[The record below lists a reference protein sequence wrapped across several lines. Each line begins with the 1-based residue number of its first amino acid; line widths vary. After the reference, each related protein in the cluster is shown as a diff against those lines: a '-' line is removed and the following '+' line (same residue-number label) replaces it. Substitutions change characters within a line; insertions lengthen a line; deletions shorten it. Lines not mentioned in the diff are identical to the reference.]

1 MNVPRLLALL
11 AVFFSLCTLSA
22 AESPQAAPAVEAAD
36 RDAAS
41 QEILRAYLQLQEQLH
56 AAQLA
61 IERTRMEM
69 DEAATRNA
77 GALAARLRT
86 IEESLASQ
94 RVRELEAMQS
104 SNRTMLLV
112 AGTFAGFGF
121 LAMLF
126 TAYFHW
132 RAMNRLSE
140 VSGGFSLSH
149 TLGAGSALATIG
161 PGDAHL
167 VSVAPVEQSNTRLL
181 GAIDRLEKR
190 ILELEQTAHHPLPA
204 SAEGANGSGAPGE
217 GQLPNT
223 SSRIGTL
230 LGKGQAL
237 LNLDQAEEALV
248 CFDEVLALDPNHA
261 EGLVKKGAALERLRK
276 LTEAIECYDRAIEA
290 DQSMTMAY
298 LCKGGLF
305 NRMERFS
312 EALECYEQ
320 ALRTQKG

>member
-1 MNVPRLLALL
+1 MNVPRLLALF
-11 AVFFSLCTLSA
+11 VVVFSLCTLSA
-22 AESPQAAPAVEAAD
+22 AESPQAPPTAEATD
-36 RDAAS
+36 PDAAS

-56 AAQLA
+56 TAQLA
-61 IERTRMEM
+61 IERARMEM

-77 GALAARLRT
+77 AALTARLRT

-140 VSGGFSLSH
+140 VSGGFSLSPA
-149 TLGAGSALATIG
+149 LGAGSALATIG

-190 ILELEQTAHHPLPA
+190 ILELEQTAHHPLRP
-204 SAEGANGSGAPGE
+204 SAEGSNGAGAPGE
-217 GQLPNT
+217 GQSPNT

-261 EGLVKKGAALERLRK
+261 EGLVKKGTALERLRK
-276 LTEAIECYDRAIEA
+276 LNEAIECYDRAIEA

-320 ALRTQKG
+320 ALRTQKV